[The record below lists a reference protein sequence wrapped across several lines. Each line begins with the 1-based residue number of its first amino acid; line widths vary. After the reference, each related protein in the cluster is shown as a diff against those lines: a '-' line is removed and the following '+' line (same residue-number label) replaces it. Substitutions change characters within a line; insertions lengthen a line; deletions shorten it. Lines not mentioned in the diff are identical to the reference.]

1 MKAGM
6 FTTALVEL
14 TSVNDC
20 KPVPA
25 LTWSTVT
32 EPGPLAT
39 PKEGIPPG
47 KRSPSVT
54 VVVGVQPFPGV
65 GVGLG
70 VDVGVGVGVGVG
82 VEGGVGVGVGI
93 GVGVGVGLPPT
104 VMVTGAET
112 VIAPELSNA
121 FAVSV

>member
-1 MKAGM
+1 M
-6 FTTALVEL
+6 FTVAFVEL

-20 KPVPA
+20 VPEPA
-25 LTWSTVT
+25 LTWSIVTV
-32 EPGPLAT
+32 PAPLDT
-39 PKEGIPPG
+39 PKEGMPPG